1 MEETMR
7 SLEPE
12 VVREVVS
19 DYMLT
24 NEVAKER
31 RIPVETLRYWRA
43 NDEGPR
49 SFKIGR
55 RVVYRRSEIDAW
67 FAQQEAATSRGGDAL

>member
-1 MEETMR
+1 MQ

-12 VVREVVS
+12 PVTEAAS

-67 FAQQEAATSRGGDAL
+67 FAQQEAATGRGGAA